1 MRTEDDF
8 RKDMTNIFDRDGVWW
23 SRIEPA
29 RGMKPGIP
37 DLTALLCNY
46 PFFIELKVG
55 EFKNGLLYPR
65 KVRPAQ
71 IGWHRSFNDAGGK
84 SFVCVGVENGDSWNA
99 FFLKPEDVSGYE
111 VGIPA
116 SKCFL
121 VKIIGDGLVFSLD
134 KSLNNLLHF

>member
-8 RKDMTNIFDRDGVWW
+8 RKDITNVFDRDGVWW

-46 PFFIELKVG
+46 PFFIELKIG

-71 IGWHRSFNDAGGK
+71 IGWHRSFNEAGGK
-84 SFVCVGVENGDSWNA
+84 SFICVGVECEAGWTA
-99 FFLKPEDVSGYE
+99 FFLKPENVNGYDI
-111 VGIPA
+111 GIPI
-116 SKCFL
+116 SECFL
-121 VKIIGDGLVFSLD
+121 VKIID
-134 KSLNNLLHF
+134 KDFTYRIENAINHLW